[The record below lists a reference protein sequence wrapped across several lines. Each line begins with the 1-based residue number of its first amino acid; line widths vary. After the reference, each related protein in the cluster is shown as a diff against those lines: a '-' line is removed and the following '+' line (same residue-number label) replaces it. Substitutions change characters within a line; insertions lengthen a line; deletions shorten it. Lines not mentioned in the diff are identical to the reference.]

1 MNDSPLTETNC
12 VIIPYKAMLSG
23 DYSLASD
30 LECLVT
36 LKFTIVHLES
46 VYFSQEMT
54 KKIFC
59 LLSLSRK
66 VHTHAH
72 THARTHTHKQ
82 THTHTHHCTFISVAC
97 DILSIHYQ
105 LSTEVEHMVCSFE
118 TIFRES
124 GLTQNQH

>member
-12 VIIPYKAMLSG
+12 VIIPYKAMLNG

-66 VHTHAH
+66 VHIHTHAH
-72 THARTHTHKQ
+72 THTHI
-82 THTHTHHCTFISVAC
+82 HTHTNITVHS
-97 DILSIHYQ
+97 YQ
-105 LSTEVEHMVCSFE
+105 
-118 TIFRES
+118 
-124 GLTQNQH
+124 